1 MALSE
6 FTGHDTS
13 YNSLYMIRLRL
24 KEFVRRYDIT
34 HYPINCFKLV
44 EKIIASNTINLEFRM
59 SDQFS
64 NNVDAA
70 ALYFGEEDGYC
81 IMFNS
86 QKIGSFEYAPNRR
99 CNFTLAHELGHIFLE
114 HLLTPYSEKSE
125 SERIY
130 EDCEANE
137 FASRLLMPESLL
149 LQCNFISK
157 LTAEFLV
164 SSQAFYTRVNNL
176 KRLDL
181 YKSKPL
187 PTCKTCGNTHFSL
200 CTKYCKICGT
210 EVNDFTTRGIMRI
223 IYSKFLNSSN
233 KCCEY
238 GHENDWNARYCEL
251 CGQPTLLN
259 GILPAWQVEREQ
271 YIKSLVRL
279 EHRRKR
285 KR

>member
-1 MALSE
+1 
-6 FTGHDTS
+6 
-13 YNSLYMIRLRL
+13 
-24 KEFVRRYDIT
+24 
-34 HYPINCFKLV
+34 
-44 EKIIASNTINLEFRM
+44 M

-64 NNVDAA
+64 KNVDAA

-81 IMFNS
+81 IIFNS
-86 QKIGSFEYAPNRR
+86 QKIGSFDYAPNRR

-114 HLLTPYSEKSE
+114 HLLIPYSQKSGA
-125 SERIY
+125 ERTY
-130 EDCEANE
+130 EDQEADE

-149 LQCNFISK
+149 LQCNFIAK

-200 CTKYCKICGT
+200 CTSYCKICGT
-210 EVNDFTTRGIMRI
+210 EINASTTRGIMRI
-223 IYSKFLNSSN
+223 IYSEFVNDVN
-233 KCCEY
+233 KCHEY

-259 GILPAWQVEREQ
+259 GILCAWEVERER
-271 YIKSLVRL
+271 YIRSLVRA
-279 EHRRKR
+279 EYRRKR
-285 KR
+285 HNK